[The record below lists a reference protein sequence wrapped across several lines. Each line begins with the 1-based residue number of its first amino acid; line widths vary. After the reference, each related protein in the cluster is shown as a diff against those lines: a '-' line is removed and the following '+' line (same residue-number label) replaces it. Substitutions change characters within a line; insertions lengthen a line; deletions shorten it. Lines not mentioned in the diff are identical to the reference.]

1 MLFASVLGTVLQ
13 RRNLNPEVLGSVSSV
28 IRDSKYVDLEVR
40 RTRGEGSLV
49 SRLNGGMRIKMG
61 GLGEGEG
68 SALVIG
74 REGDVVQSRKAGKE
88 LV

>member
-13 RRNLNPEVLGSVSSV
+13 KKNFNPDVLGYVSSI
-28 IRDSKYVDLEVR
+28 IRDSKYVELEVR
-40 RTRGEGSLV
+40 RARGEGKLV
-49 SRLNGGMRIKMG
+49 SQLNGGMRIKMG

-74 REGDVVQSRKAGKE
+74 REGDVVQSGKGGKE